1 MEVRKNL
8 DSWGV
13 QPEDRLISLPD
24 RTFNYSLYMVN
35 RDGWP
40 KRRFTSLQPYMK
52 LHINDGAKYALLNN
66 IDEDL
71 MEELKPY
78 LLEMVG
84 ENNGIKLFRLR
95 PHKE

>member
-1 MEVRKNL
+1 LR
-8 DSWGV
+8 
-13 QPEDRLISLPD
+13 
-24 RTFNYSLYMVN
+24 
-35 RDGWP
+35 
-40 KRRFTSLQPYMK
+40 
-52 LHINDGAKYALLNN
+52 NN